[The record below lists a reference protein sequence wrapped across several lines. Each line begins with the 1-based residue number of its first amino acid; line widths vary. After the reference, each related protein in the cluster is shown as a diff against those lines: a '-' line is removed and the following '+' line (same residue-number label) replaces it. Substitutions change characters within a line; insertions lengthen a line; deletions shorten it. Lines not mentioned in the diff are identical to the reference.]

1 MHNLDLY
8 AKVEDLLGIEE
19 ASGDLQGY
27 YLDTLKNLS
36 FDSLLDIGCGKGAF
50 LAHIQKEFQTQK
62 LLGVDLSPLMVE
74 ATQSRGIEAQNID
87 ICHLEG
93 SFEVITAMFDTLNY
107 LDTPQL
113 KRFLGCIERL
123 LAPNGL
129 FLFDLNTLEGFE
141 DVAVGSYI
149 VDDQTR
155 FLTIDSDFKEGVYDS
170 EFTLFSHQNND
181 CFTKEQAT
189 IKQYY
194 HSVEEIHAMT
204 SLKLID
210 TLAIYLYGEVQD
222 KTLLMFKRLF

>member
-8 AKVEDLLGIEE
+8 AKVEDLLGIDE
-19 ASGDLQGY
+19 ASVDLQNH

-36 FDSLLDIGCGKGAF
+36 FDSLLDVGCGKGAF
-50 LAHIQKEFQTQK
+50 LERIQKEFQTQK

-74 ATQSRGIEAQNID
+74 ATRHRGIEVQNID

-93 SFEVITAMFDTLNY
+93 GFEVITAMFDTLNY
-107 LDTPQL
+107 LDKHQL

-123 LAPNGL
+123 LTPNGL
-129 FLFDLNTLEGFE
+129 FLFDINTLAGFE
-141 DVAVGSYI
+141 NVAVGSYI

-170 EFTLFSHQNND
+170 EFTLFSLQNND

-194 HSVEEIHAMT
+194 HEIEEMCVMT

-210 TLAIYLYGEVQD
+210 RLDIYLYGEIQD